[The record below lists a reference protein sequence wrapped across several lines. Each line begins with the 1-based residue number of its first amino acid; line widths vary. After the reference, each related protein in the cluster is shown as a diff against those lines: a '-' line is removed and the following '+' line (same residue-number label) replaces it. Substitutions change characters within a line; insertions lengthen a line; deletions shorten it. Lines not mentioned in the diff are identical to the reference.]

1 MLPGRASTGRM
12 PSQPASSI
20 RWLLAAIFAAVF
32 ISPVLADDHAVLA
45 AQYLAK
51 VEKGMASAKD
61 HPDSPN
67 WWGQCEIDFKG
78 LQEQVSQLPAAQQAP
93 FQAKI
98 QLYQPQVE
106 AGVRWYHA
114 SIVAR
119 HIRDALD
126 SAEEDLKTGPVFD
139 RTLESLASFFNDKAL
154 QGLPAPELKKL
165 RDRYE
170 DIKKRS
176 SAK

>member
-1 MLPGRASTGRM
+1 MTAPSILAGRALFARLSL
-12 PSQPASSI
+12 I
-20 RWLLAAIFAAVF
+20 AIFVTG
-32 ISPVLADDHAVLA
+32 IVCSGIADDHAVLA
-45 AQYLAK
+45 AQYLEK
-51 VEKGMASAKD
+51 VEKGMASAKE

-78 LQEQVSQLPAAQQAP
+78 LEEQVSQLPAAQQTS

-98 QLYQPQVE
+98 QAYRPQVE

-114 SIVAR
+114 SIIAR
-119 HIRDALD
+119 HVRDALD

-139 RTLESLASFFNDKAL
+139 RTLEALERFFGDKAL

-165 RDRYE
+165 QARYE
-170 DIKKRS
+170 DVKKRAA
-176 SAK
+176 AK